1 MVDISYEFF
10 IELTEDQ
17 KADLKSIMEI
27 AKKDNGNVILFLS
40 GEELKGYIVP
50 KYKIDLLN
58 NILDQKNKSKKP
70 KIRVPKFNGIMSREK
85 LIEEN

>member
-10 IELTEDQ
+10 MELTKDQ

-27 AKKDNGNVILFLS
+27 AKQDNGNVILFLS

-50 KYKIDLLN
+50 EYKIDLLN
-58 NILDQKNKSKKP
+58 NILDQKNKSKTP
-70 KIRVPKFNGIMSREK
+70 KIRVPKFNGIMAREK
-85 LIEEN
+85 LIEKN